1 MNKSQERSNASSSFA
16 TRRGNPDAA
25 SSAYPASSMG
35 GMNLVPCSR
44 YRDGRTPC
52 MTPRVI
58 ELGDASDRS
67 CFNGQDR

>member
-1 MNKSQERSNASSSFA
+1 MNKSQEWSNASSSFA
-16 TRRGNPDAA
+16 ARRENPATAA
-25 SSAYPASSMG
+25 SAPSTSPVR

-67 CFNGQDR
+67 FFNGQDR

>member
-1 MNKSQERSNASSSFA
+1 MNKNQEWSNASSSFA
-16 TRRGNPDAA
+16 ARRENPAAAA
-25 SSAYPASSMG
+25 SASPTSHMG

-44 YRDGRTPC
+44 YRDGRIPC